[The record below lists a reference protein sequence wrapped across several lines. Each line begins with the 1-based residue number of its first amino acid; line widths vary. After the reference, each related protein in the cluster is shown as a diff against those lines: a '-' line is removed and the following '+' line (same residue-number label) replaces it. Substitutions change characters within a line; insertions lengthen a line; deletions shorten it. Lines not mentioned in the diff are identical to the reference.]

1 MMTPLA
7 NCHSR
12 HMALA
17 AMLIMLLCPAITLA
31 AGPKRASAP
40 DSLETVVVQ
49 GHRFPDPVY
58 DEQLRVEVKTVLHDD
73 PFFYD
78 AHVTVTVRDGV
89 VHLEGFV
96 LDYSDVT
103 TVLRIIKRKFP
114 RLKRVVNELE
124 VSRGDSDDG

>member
-1 MMTPLA
+1 
-7 NCHSR
+7 
-12 HMALA
+12 MALA
-17 AMLIMLLCPAITLA
+17 GMLIMLLSPAITLSA
-31 AGPKRASAP
+31 TPKYASTP
-40 DSLETVVVQ
+40 DALETIIVQ
-49 GHRFPDPVY
+49 GHRFPDPVF
-58 DEQLRVEVKTVLHDD
+58 DEQLRVEVKTALHDD

-78 AHVTVTVRDGV
+78 AHVTVTVQDGV
-89 VHLEGFV
+89 VHLEGMV